1 MKKVFLL
8 SILLFCVVL
17 CVWSL
22 PRIGAPD
29 PYLTISG
36 GPSISANASGTYTY
50 YIRETGTTVPTHP
63 DPVSMTISG
72 TAMGLG
78 WIDFKI
84 TSITI
89 NGSNHL
95 TNSQYGE
102 APTEEIGYMAAVV
115 GIPLSD
121 SVENDDFSFP
131 VRAASWTATPG
142 TYNWSASGLAVRKLA
157 RWDGSQWVVHNDTS
171 DPAYRHSASGSG
183 SWTVKKTNVCSFCKR
198 TGVSS
203 ATAHH
208 VPCPNPNCN
217 AGRAYWN
224 CYGVPPSH
232 ALLATCS
239 SCNAANVYACSGHPE
254 SCYSGSG
261 SGNSGNSGDTGSSTM
276 LACGVHGSGTSGD
289 HSYQAS
295 CSSTD
300 SYGTC
305 TGTGFYACLHSH
317 SYPSPPPPSTVS
329 CGRSACTTA
338 VSSTDEHRVGPCSTC
353 GASYWSCGSYA
364 SYSENQHRVRT
375 CRRSGCGNTWQ
386 RCTSDT
392 PNCSAQSGSRCWAR

>member
-239 SCNAANVYACSGHPE
+239 SCTLRMFMPVLGIRRAAIRVQAVAIRVI
-254 SCYSGSG
+254 
-261 SGNSGNSGDTGSSTM
+261 
-276 LACGVHGSGTSGD
+276 LATQQYD
-289 HSYQAS
+289 
-295 CSSTD
+295 
-300 SYGTC
+300 
-305 TGTGFYACLHSH
+305 
-317 SYPSPPPPSTVS
+317 VS
-329 CGRSACTTA
+329 MWCAWIWHIRRSF
-338 VSSTDEHRVGPCSTC
+338 VSSELFDGFELHFDELLFVF
-353 GASYWSCGSYA
+353 A
-364 SYSENQHRVRT
+364 
-375 CRRSGCGNTWQ
+375 
-386 RCTSDT
+386 
-392 PNCSAQSGSRCWAR
+392 